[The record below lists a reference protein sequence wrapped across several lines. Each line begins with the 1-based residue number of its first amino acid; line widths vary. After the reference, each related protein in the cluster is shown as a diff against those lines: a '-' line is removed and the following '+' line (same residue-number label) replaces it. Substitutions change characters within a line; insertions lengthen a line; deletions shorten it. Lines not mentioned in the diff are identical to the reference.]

1 MAKQGSN
8 NKELFYEDFPGLF
21 FCEYF
26 SRQKYNTFRWGR
38 AIRMSSDLNLMLFFF
53 VRFLLSV
60 LKETLIM
67 DYEFE

>member
-26 SRQKYNTFRWGR
+26 SRQKYNTFGWGR
-38 AIRMSSDLNLMLFFF
+38 AVRMSSDLNLMLIFFRA
-53 VRFLLSV
+53 VSV
-60 LKETLIM
+60 ECAKRDSHCGL
-67 DYEFE
+67 